1 MDIVSLITIIGTN
14 LAVFAL
20 LSGLMI
26 YLFTRL
32 DNDVN
37 KISSRLDGHASR
49 IDQAY
54 QILIGMLGK
63 K

>member
-1 MDIVSLITIIGTN
+1 MDTVSLITIIATN
-14 LAVFAL
+14 LAIFAL

-32 DNDVN
+32 DNDLN

-54 QILIGMLGK
+54 EIIIDMLK
-63 K
+63 KK